1 METSSDDEGD
11 STSLLTKS
19 TLIVLVLLPFAL
31 YKPKQQPVKILSAA
45 TASPPV
51 VQTAAPMVEVEKPK
65 PKKKKKKLYITFDDG
80 PNKGTKNVMHIVKD
94 EAVPV
99 SFFVVGE
106 HVFASPT
113 QARLWD
119 SLKMMQQIDICN
131 HSYSHAHSR
140 YERYYQQPDSVVK
153 DFQRTHDSLQLTNT
167 IARTPGR
174 NIWRIDTLH
183 FTDLKRSSAAAD
195 SLQKAGF
202 ALMGWDL
209 EWHFDHKKMS
219 VSTPAEAMVAQIDSV
234 FKHRRTK
241 KEDHLV
247 LLAHDQVY
255 QKSEDSF
262 QLRQFFQLLKKKDDY
277 EFSLATT
284 YPGAMPLHD
293 TFKRKPVV
301 NMQ

>member
-11 STSLLTKS
+11 AASLLTKS
-19 TLIVLVLLPFAL
+19 TLLLFVLLPL
-31 YKPKQQPVKILSAA
+31 SLCKPKPSPVKILSA
-45 TASPPV
+45 TVASPPV
-51 VQTAAPMVEVEKPK
+51 VQTVSLPSAPERSK
-65 PKKKKKKLYITFDDG
+65 PKKKRKKLYITFDDG
-80 PNKGTKNVMHIVKD
+80 PNKGTKNVLHIVKD

-99 SFFVVGE
+99 SFFVVGS
-106 HVFASPT
+106 HVFASPA
-113 QARLWD
+113 QAALWD

-131 HSYSHAHSR
+131 HSFSHAHSR
-140 YERYYQQPDSVVK
+140 YSRYYQQPDSVVK
-153 DFQRTHDSLQLTNT
+153 DFQRTNDSLQLSNT

-174 NIWRIDTLH
+174 NIWRIDTLQ
-183 FTDLKRSSAAAD
+183 FTDLKKSSAAAD

-209 EWHFDHKKMS
+209 EWHFDHKTMS
-219 VSTPAEAMVAQIDSV
+219 VSTPAEKMVAQIDSI

-262 QLRQFFQLLKKKDDY
+262 QLRQFFQLLKKNEEY
-277 EFSLATT
+277 EFTLVTS
-284 YPGAMPLHD
+284 YPGAVKLID
-293 TFKRKPVV
+293 SLKTKAIAGL
-301 NMQ
+301 Q

>member
-11 STSLLTKS
+11 SASLLTKS
-19 TLIVLVLLPFAL
+19 TLIVFVLLPFIL
-31 YKPKQQPVKILSAA
+31 YKPKQQPAKLFSATMA
-45 TASPPV
+45 APPV
-51 VQTAAPMVEVEKPK
+51 VQTVSLPPVPEKPK
-65 PKKKKKKLYITFDDG
+65 PKKGKKKLYITFDDG
-80 PNKGTKNVMHIVKD
+80 PNKGTKNVLHIVKD

-99 SFFVVGE
+99 SFFVVGS
-106 HVFASPT
+106 HVFASPS
-113 QARLWD
+113 QAALWD

-131 HSYSHAHSR
+131 HSFSHAHSR

-153 DFQRTHDSLQLTNT
+153 DFQRTHDSLQLSNT
-167 IARTPGR
+167 ISRTPGR
-174 NIWRIDTLH
+174 NIWRIDTLR
-183 FTDLKRSSAAAD
+183 FTDLKKSSAAAD

-209 EWHFDHKKMS
+209 EWHFDHKTMS
-219 VSTPAEAMVAQIDSV
+219 VSTPAEAMVAQIDSI

-277 EFSLATT
+277 EFSLVTS
-284 YPGAMPLHD
+284 YPDAV
-293 TFKRKPVV
+293 KPIDSLKTKAIAGL
-301 NMQ
+301 Q